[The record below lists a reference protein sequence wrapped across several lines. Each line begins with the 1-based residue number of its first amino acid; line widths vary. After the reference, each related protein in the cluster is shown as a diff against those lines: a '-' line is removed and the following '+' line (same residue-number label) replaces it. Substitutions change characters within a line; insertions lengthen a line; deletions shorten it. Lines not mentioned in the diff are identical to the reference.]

1 MVNLRRLFGR
11 NGKSE
16 DKEDNTASPKDMPI
30 DRADNLVRSTAAPKS
45 GTIIREYADS
55 TERVT
60 GYRVLYSDLSYEDI
74 SEKELINRMSLK
86 DLKVDNAKLTSDGTK
101 LKISASDI
109 ERLSIELKC
118 TGVNIKDMSRYTT
131 ISTNRDRRARRNRDG
146 YYSEEDFDPFNEM
159 YLKGKSPED
168 CKNTTY
174 AIEYT
179 SSSGDVIKALID
191 SIDIVELLK
200 NIDIPGLWLMP
211 DNSVRIHFNNI
222 PTKIEESYKELSF
235 KEKEQFD
242 TLIKLM
248 VSTGIQ
254 QKTS

>member
-16 DKEDNTASPKDMPI
+16 DKEGNTVSPKTMPI
-30 DRADNLVRSTAAPKS
+30 DKPDNLVRSTAAPKS

-55 TERVT
+55 TEKVT

-118 TGVNIKDMSRYTT
+118 AGVNIKDMSRYTT
-131 ISTNRDRRARRNRDG
+131 ISTNRDRKARRNRDG
-146 YYSEEDFDPFNEM
+146 YYSEEDFDPFNGM
-159 YLKGKSPED
+159 YLKGKSLED
-168 CKNTTY
+168 CKDTIY

-248 VSTGIQ
+248 VSTGVQ
-254 QKTS
+254 QKTQ